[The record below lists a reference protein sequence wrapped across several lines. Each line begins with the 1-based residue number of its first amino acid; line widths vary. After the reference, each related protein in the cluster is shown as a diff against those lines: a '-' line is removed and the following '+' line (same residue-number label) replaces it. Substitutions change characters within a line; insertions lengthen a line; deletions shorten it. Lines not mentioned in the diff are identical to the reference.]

1 VKTVPSDSQENDKK
15 ERHGINKMKML
26 MRKQFLMGF
35 AAVFFVM
42 ASIWVSPIV
51 SHADT
56 TGTVKAES
64 VIIREKADSASTVI
78 GSSSQ
83 GAQITIKGQTSD
95 ASGTLWY
102 QVYVDANTL
111 GYIRADLISAD
122 GTVSNLQTADTSAAQ
137 DTTEQDTTA
146 QDTDT
151 SESSAQESTDS
162 AVSAADTAMDAQYAS
177 VSVQAAKIRKGPSTD
192 EGIVETLAEGT
203 QVVVSGKSD
212 GSDGKEWYYVTFTG
226 ADGSEKT
233 GFVRYDLVSL
243 GDLLPEE
250 EKTTEQSVEET
261 TQQTQDINNDF
272 ELKYEQD
279 DEGGYAW
286 YLYDNRDSQVA
297 SRQKLEPLLDAVDQ
311 AMSDASAD
319 TTDLAV
325 KQRIVIVVLVVLLV
339 VLVIAVIFMAFK
351 LRDVYYE
358 DYEDEDE
365 EPEEEPVKPSRVK
378 ERSKS
383 EPEKRT
389 ASKED
394 ERAAGRRGAREEAPV
409 RKRAE
414 KKPVEQEVTY
424 EEEPDVSV
432 PVKSAPKRKS
442 KNFLLDD
449 DEFEFEFL
457 NMDDKDLK

>member
-1 VKTVPSDSQENDKK
+1 
-15 ERHGINKMKML
+15 
-26 MRKQFLMGF
+26 
-35 AAVFFVM
+35 
-42 ASIWVSPIV
+42 
-51 SHADT
+51 
-56 TGTVKAES
+56 
-64 VIIREKADSASTVI
+64 
-78 GSSSQ
+78 
-83 GAQITIKGQTSD
+83 
-95 ASGTLWY
+95 
-102 QVYVDANTL
+102 
-111 GYIRADLISAD
+111 
-122 GTVSNLQTADTSAAQ
+122 
-137 DTTEQDTTA
+137 
-146 QDTDT
+146 
-151 SESSAQESTDS
+151 
-162 AVSAADTAMDAQYAS
+162 
-177 VSVQAAKIRKGPSTD
+177 
-192 EGIVETLAEGT
+192 VETLAEGT

-226 ADGSEKT
+226 ADGSEKN

-250 EKTTEQSVEET
+250 EETTEQSVEET

-311 AMSDASAD
+311 AMSDTGAD
-319 TTDLAV
+319 TTNMVV

-339 VLVIAVIFMAFK
+339 ALAIAVIIMAFK

-365 EPEEEPVKPSRVK
+365 DEEPAEEPVKPSRAK

-383 EPEKRT
+383 EPEKKT
-389 ASKED
+389 ASKEE
-394 ERAAGRRGAREEAPV
+394 ERAFGRRAAREDAPV